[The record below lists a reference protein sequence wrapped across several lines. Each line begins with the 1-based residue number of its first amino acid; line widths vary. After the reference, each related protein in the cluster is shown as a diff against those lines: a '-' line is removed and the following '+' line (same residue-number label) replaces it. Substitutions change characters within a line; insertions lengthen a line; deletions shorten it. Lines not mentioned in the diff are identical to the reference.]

1 MRLSLHTDY
10 ALRALIHLGSMREPA
25 TTAGAIAGAYR
36 ISKNHLVKVLQ
47 RLRDL
52 GYVETVRGRG
62 GGVRLARPPAAVRI
76 GDVVRSTEDFEM
88 VECFNMATNTCPLV
102 PACVLQ
108 HKIGEALDAYLAV
121 LDRYTLADVTADRA
135 GLLAILAPAPAADT

>member
-10 ALRALIHLGSMREPA
+10 ALRSLIYLATMRDPA
-25 TTAGAIAGAYR
+25 TTAGAIATAYG

-62 GGVRLARPPAAVRI
+62 GGVRLAQAPEDIRVGA
-76 GDVVRSTEDFEM
+76 VVRRTEDLGEL
-88 VECFNMATNTCPLV
+88 VECFNLETNTCPLAAV
-102 PACVLQ
+102 CLLQ
-108 HKIGEALDAYLAV
+108 RRLDEALRAYVAV
-121 LDRYTLADVTADRA
+121 LDRYTLADIATNRGALARA
-135 GLLAILAPAPAADT
+135 LRMP

>member
-10 ALRALIHLGSMREPA
+10 ALRALMYLGSMREQA
-25 TTAGAIAGAYR
+25 TTAGAIADAYR
-36 ISKNHLVKVLQ
+36 ISKHHLVKVLQ

-62 GGVRLARPPAAVRI
+62 GGVRLARPQAEVRI
-76 GDVVRSTEDFEM
+76 GEVVRRTEEFVL
-88 VECFNMATNTCPLV
+88 VECFDMATNTCPLV

-121 LDRYTLADVTADRA
+121 LDRYTLADVTGDRTA
-135 GLLAILAPAPAADT
+135 LRAILQPA